1 MLNIQAYVFSLN
13 LGKMF
18 LVLLLTKNIFFQ

>member
-1 MLNIQAYVFSLN
+1 MLSIQAYVFRLN